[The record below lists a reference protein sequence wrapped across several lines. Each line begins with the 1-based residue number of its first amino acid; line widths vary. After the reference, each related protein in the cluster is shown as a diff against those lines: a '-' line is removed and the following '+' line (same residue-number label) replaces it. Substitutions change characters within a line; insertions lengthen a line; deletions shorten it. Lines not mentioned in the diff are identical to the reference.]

1 MKKIVAISAVVVLI
15 TLFVFNMVLLF
26 QTPIIGFA
34 YNLDNNRENAIQK
47 LVFDGNGTVTG
58 TRNEIVRTGEYT
70 VVGNSVEAFGNEM
83 IKVGYTLQMRDTWY
97 GNTVFTYTCTNAVLL
112 QALIGV
118 GYFICVIAIGAVVY
132 LYFVNKP
139 GSA

>member
-47 LVFDGNGTVTG
+47 LVFDGNGSVTG

-70 VVGNSVEAFGNEM
+70 VVGNSIEAFGNEM
-83 IKVGYTLQMRDTWY
+83 IKVGYTLQRRDTWY

-132 LYFVNKP
+132 LYFANKP

>member
-15 TLFVFNMVLLF
+15 TLFVLNMVLLF

-34 YNLDNNRENAIQK
+34 YNLDNSREAAIQK
-47 LVFDGNGTVTG
+47 LVFDDNGIVTG
-58 TRNEIVRTGEYT
+58 TRNEIVRTDKYT
-70 VVGNSVEAFGNEM
+70 VVGNSVEVFGNEM
-83 IKVGYTLQMRDTWY
+83 IKVGYTLQARDTWY
-97 GNTVFTYTCTNAVLL
+97 GSTVITYTCTNAVLL

>member
-15 TLFVFNMVLLF
+15 TLFVLNMVLLF

-34 YNLDNNRENAIQK
+34 YNLDDSREATIQK
-47 LVFDGNGTVTG
+47 LVFDDNGTVTG
-58 TRNEIVRTGEYT
+58 TRNEIVRTDKYT
-70 VVGNSVEAFGNEM
+70 VVGNSVEVFGNEM
-83 IKVGYTLQMRDTWY
+83 IKVGYTLQARDTWY
-97 GNTVFTYTCTNAVLL
+97 GNTVITYTCTNAVLL